1 MVRDDEIEHIAVRL
15 AIAHEEARGWVVES
29 VESENRGFDL
39 VWEQVVAYLK
49 QNGDI
54 GNAQIRS
61 LLGTED
67 TLTASKQLK
76 AWVEQGVLIV
86 KNPEAG
92 RNVRRYGLPDT
103 ELPDFFSSLYRKE
116 PTG

>member
-1 MVRDDEIEHIAVRL
+1 MIAVL
-15 AIAHEEARGWVVES
+15 VNQ
-29 VESENRGFDL
+29 NRPS
-39 VWEQVVAYLK
+39 VWEQVVAYLE

-103 ELPDFFSSLYRKE
+103 ELPDFFSNLDRKE
-116 PTG
+116 PSG